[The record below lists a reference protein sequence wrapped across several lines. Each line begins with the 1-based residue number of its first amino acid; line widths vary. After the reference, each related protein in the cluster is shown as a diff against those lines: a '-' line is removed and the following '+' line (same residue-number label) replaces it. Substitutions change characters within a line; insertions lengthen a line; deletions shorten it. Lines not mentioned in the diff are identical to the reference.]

1 MKTQAYYDIATRN
14 AIIKDLL
21 KKTPKAK
28 LGDDATGMEITVED
42 RWCDRYSKYRMLDT
56 CNKVY
61 WGYTQEQIMML
72 GDIGSE
78 SGVNR
83 VVCELLRAEGKY
95 TPNAAT
101 RRTNRL
107 MDHAFSHVLA
117 QKRRGLLPG
126 VYKIRRRWDDLGAVV
141 ATNHEHATQLGV
153 TLFAAICPA
162 DEVRVSREGD
172 TSEALL
178 MQVTNDA
185 CNMSRFDA
193 QEARARKTYD
203 DAIASIAA
211 ARTAA
216 GFAQIVA
223 LGQLEQIEEAN

>member
-28 LGDDATGMEITVED
+28 LGHDAVGMEITKED
-42 RWCDRYSKYRMLDT
+42 RWCDRYSKYRLLDT
-56 CNKVY
+56 CNKNY

-78 SGVNR
+78 SAVNR
-83 VVCELLRAEGKY
+83 VVCELLHAEGKH
-95 TPNAAT
+95 TRNAAV

-107 MDHAFSHVLA
+107 MDRAFSHVLQ

-126 VYKIRRRWDDLGAVV
+126 VYKIRRRWEDLGAVV
-141 ATNHEHATQLGV
+141 AADHKHATQLGA
-153 TLFAAICPA
+153 TLFAAICPE
-162 DEVRVSREGD
+162 DELRVERAGD
-172 TSEALL
+172 TSEELL
-178 MQVTNDA
+178 MQVTNEA
-185 CNMSRFDA
+185 CNMARFDD

-203 DAIASIAA
+203 DAMASIAA